1 MPSVSP
7 QATITPAPRRK
18 AASEPLRGRKSTPA
32 PASPTRRRLL
42 NAALAFIAVVL
53 MIDALV
59 GEKGLMETMRARK
72 AAQTEETR
80 LDALRLENAK
90 LREEKRRLNEDPAS
104 IEAEARRQ
112 LGLVRP
118 GEVMFILKDVQPAST
133 AHPRT
138 GR

>member
-1 MPSVSP
+1 M
-7 QATITPAPRRK
+7 
-18 AASEPLRGRKSTPA
+18 
-32 PASPTRRRLL
+32 

-72 AAQTEETR
+72 AAQTEEAR

>member
-1 MPSVSP
+1 MPSASP
-7 QATITPAPRRK
+7 QAPITPAPRRK
-18 AASEPLRGRKSTPA
+18 AASDPLRGRKSTSVP
-32 PASPTRRRLL
+32 PSPTRRRLL

-59 GEKGLMETMRARK
+59 GEKGL
-72 AAQTEETR
+72 
-80 LDALRLENAK
+80 
-90 LREEKRRLNEDPAS
+90 NEDPAR

-133 AHPRT
+133 AHPGTPR
-138 GR
+138 